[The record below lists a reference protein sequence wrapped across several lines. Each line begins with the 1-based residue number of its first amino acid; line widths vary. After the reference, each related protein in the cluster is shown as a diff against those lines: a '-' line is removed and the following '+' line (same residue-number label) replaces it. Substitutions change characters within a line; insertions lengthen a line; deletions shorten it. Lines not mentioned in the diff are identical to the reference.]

1 MCAYMCFFHS
11 LIYTYL
17 HTKPTA
23 IVSFVI
29 GILIVVFSYVYIR
42 KRVLFL
48 LKSFPEELDAH
59 QMMLEGT
66 IDAPGVLC
74 CTPAMCPSCYL

>member
-1 MCAYMCFFHS
+1 MCIYVIYS
-11 LIYTYL
+11 LTHIHIRL

-74 CTPAMCPSCYL
+74 CTPGMCPSCYL